1 MKKRAKLLKDNLRGF
16 SGHAAVYELTP
27 PLVEEDYAGNKKKHR
42 FVVVSAVVALFTG
55 PETYIFP
62 STKGGV
68 IKSYGEL
75 DGSYRGDMDHAEALK
90 GAGYSL
96 TA

>member
-1 MKKRAKLLKDNLRGF
+1 MSEPIKVGD
-16 SGHAAVYELTP
+16 
-27 PLVEEDYAGNKKKHR
+27 LVMFVRSCCDTFRDGVSI
-42 FVVVSAVVALFTG
+42 FVVASAVVALFTG
-55 PETYIFP
+55 PETYILP